1 MSFARSGP
9 VPIGVG
15 ESDDSAYLWCDDI
28 AGESDVND
36 DAAGNV
42 ANRKSTED
50 VEESPSGSYELAG
63 VLS

>member
-9 VPIGVG
+9 IPIGVG
-15 ESDDSAYLWCDDI
+15 ESDDSAYLWCDGI

-36 DAAGNV
+36 DAAENIVNG
-42 ANRKSTED
+42 KSSED
-50 VEESPSGSYELAG
+50 VDESPSGSYELAG